1 MTVTIAPFQGYSAG
15 HPWYYRLGG
24 PIPTPK
30 QIKADV
36 HADDYR
42 GYMAGDI
49 DAAAA
54 KSEPQRSEALRAMR
68 DQVLADMRCD
78 LKIYRDCARELR
90 GFRNAKAED
99 DRPLTCNVYT
109 AISLKTSHL
118 INGFANL
125 RTIYDALSVQGDL
138 FGF

>member
-1 MTVTIAPFQGYSAG
+1 MTKTIEPFQGYNAG
-15 HPWYYRLGG
+15 HPWFYRLGG

-30 QIKADV
+30 QIKANV
-36 HADDYR
+36 EANDYR
-42 GYMAGDI
+42 GYLAGDI

-54 KSEPQRSEALRAMR
+54 KSEPQRSEALRALR
-68 DQVLADMRCD
+68 EQVLADMGRD
-78 LKIYRDCARELR
+78 LKQYRDCARELR
-90 GFRNAKAED
+90 SFRNAKAED

-118 INGFANL
+118 IYGFANL
-125 RTIYDALSVQGDL
+125 RTIDDALSVQGDL